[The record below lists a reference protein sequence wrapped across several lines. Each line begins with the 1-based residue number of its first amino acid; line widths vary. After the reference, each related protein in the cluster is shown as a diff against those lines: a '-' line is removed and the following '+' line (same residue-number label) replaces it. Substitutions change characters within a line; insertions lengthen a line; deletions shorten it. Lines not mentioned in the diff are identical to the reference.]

1 MDGPAA
7 DLDKDAAEI
16 GIAVTTSLNT
26 SCWYAHRIR
35 GLSCNT
41 SAVRIEGGIKQYRYS
56 AYFTHGSPPL
66 KKKLFDADS
75 REQSVAEE
83 ALEVL
88 RRPRRR
94 ALGTRLRDRG
104 GHGAEATSGAL
115 DV

>member
-16 GIAVTTSLNT
+16 VTTSLNT

-35 GLSCNT
+35 GRPCNT
-41 SAVRIEGGIKQYRYS
+41 STVRTEGGSKESRSFADVIYVIPQV
-56 AYFTHGSPPL
+56 
-66 KKKLFDADS
+66 FDTDS

-104 GHGAEATSGAL
+104 GHGAESTSGAL